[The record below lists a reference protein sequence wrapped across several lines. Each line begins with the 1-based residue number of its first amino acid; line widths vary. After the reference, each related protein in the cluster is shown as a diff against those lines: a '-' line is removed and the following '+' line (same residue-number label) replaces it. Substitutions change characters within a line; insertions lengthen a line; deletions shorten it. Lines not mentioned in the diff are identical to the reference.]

1 MDAAP
6 SSTGFER
13 GRPLLMGLACALLV
27 VAPFVAMFNVA
38 WTVVGTVSIGP
49 MGDTTPLFV
58 VGAALLARRWKQVAS
73 PLLGVTAAL
82 ASIVVLEWVAVY
94 ARWGFPPHPQMPQE
108 QNLLGSLLVLFM
120 LQVMFLVGMFTAASF
135 HSLLKALLRIEEAR
149 RGLEVDYLASGP
161 GESCVGSRS
170 FMNG

>member
-1 MDAAP
+1 MDAV
-6 SSTGFER
+6 SSNAGFER
-13 GRPLLMGLACALLV
+13 TRPLLLVLVCALFV
-27 VAPFVAMFNVA
+27 VAPFIAMFNMA
-38 WTVVGTVSIGP
+38 WAVVGTVSIGP

-58 VGAALLARRWKQVAS
+58 LGVALLARRWKQVAS

-94 ARWGFPPHPQMPQE
+94 ARWGFPPHPQTPQE
-108 QNLLGSLLVLFM
+108 QNLLGTLLVLFM

-149 RGLEVDYLASGP
+149 HGIEVDYLASGP
-161 GESCVGSRS
+161 GESSEGSRS